1 MILCLYL
8 QSDAENE
15 GIIFILKTLE
25 SCIKGGV
32 FFPTTYGWKIDVSSE
47 GKPMLWPEE
56 GKESRRALRYG
67 EAFPECLGW
76 TRGGL
81 SGSRRGVRGAQS
93 WHKGTWGAAA
103 LGGKSDP
110 GCGCRGSKR
119 QESRSRV
126 KEHCPQG
133 SSWSS
138 EGGVRPG
145 RCPGVWSESGRIYL
159 FYNVIFYHYICI
171 SVQELGLTVSDGPAC
186 HSPRG
191 FPPQDVCPLPLASPR
206 RGWAG
211 GGLVPLSGSLEHEG
225 PRRWSLVPRQCES
238 TVAEPGK
245 FRLSSSPDTCALSL
259 CISTEG
265 QNDSR
270 GIWPLW
276 ERREIALL
284 TKSRKTTGSTGV
296 GSWGERVC

>member
-15 GIIFILKTLE
+15 GIIFILKNLE

-81 SGSRRGVRGAQS
+81 SGSRRGVGGAQS

-159 FYNVIFYHYICI
+159 FYKVIFYHYICI

-186 HSPRG
+186 HGPRG

-211 GGLVPLSGSLEHEG
+211 GGLGGTPPMVSRSTSVWEHRSRAWKIPVEQF
-225 PRRWSLVPRQCES
+225 PRY
-238 TVAEPGK
+238 
-245 FRLSSSPDTCALSL
+245 L
-259 CISTEG
+259 CTFPMRINRRSEWLARY
-265 QNDSR
+265 QV
-270 GIWPLW
+270 WPLW